1 VGENKRGTPG
11 GKAFGRRPAE
21 ADLAEQAGG
30 EAADPKRLVARGYDQ
45 IALRYAA
52 WHVAGNPAMR
62 FVRDLD
68 GRLRDGADVLELG
81 CGRGVPVT
89 RELAKRH
96 RVTGVDISAA
106 QIELARH
113 HVPEA
118 SFIHADYTDL
128 DIAAGSIDAVVAI
141 FTFTHV
147 PREEHAE
154 LLTRIAEWLRDG
166 GYLLAT
172 FGTGDDPGSVDPDWL
187 GAPMFFSSFD
197 ADTNRG
203 LVRDAGFRVEVEDV
217 IEQDED
223 EHGRVAF
230 LWVLARKPE

>member
-1 VGENKRGTPG
+1 VT
-11 GKAFGRRPAE
+11 
-21 ADLAEQAGG
+21 
-30 EAADPKRLVARGYDQ
+30 DPKRLVARGYDR

-52 WHVAGNPAMR
+52 WNVEGNPAMR

-68 GRLRDGADVLELG
+68 RRLRAPAHVLELG

-118 SFIHADYTDL
+118 SFIHADYTEL
-128 DIAAGSIDAVVAI
+128 EIAPRSFDAIVAI
-141 FTFTHV
+141 LTLTHV
-147 PREEHAE
+147 PREEHPE
-154 LLTRIAEWLRDG
+154 LLARIGDWLRDG
-166 GYLLAT
+166 AYLLAT
-172 FGTGDDPGSVDPDWL
+172 FGTADDPGTVEPDWL

-197 ADTNRG
+197 AETNRG
-203 LVRDAGFRVEVEDV
+203 LLRDAGLRLEVDELV
-217 IEQDED
+217 QQDED
-223 EHGRVAF
+223 EHGRVTF
-230 LWVLARKPE
+230 LWVLAQKPE

>member
-1 VGENKRGTPG
+1 VT
-11 GKAFGRRPAE
+11 
-21 ADLAEQAGG
+21 
-30 EAADPKRLVARGYDQ
+30 DPKRLVARGYDR

-52 WHVAGNPAMR
+52 WNAEGNPAMR

-68 GRLRDGADVLELG
+68 RRLRAPAHVLELG

-118 SFIHADYTDL
+118 SFIHADYTEL
-128 DIAAGSIDAVVAI
+128 EIAPGSFDAVVAI
-141 FTFTHV
+141 LTLTHV
-147 PREEHAE
+147 PREEHRE
-154 LLTRIAEWLRDG
+154 LLARIGDWLRDG
-166 GYLLAT
+166 AYLLAT
-172 FGTGDDPGSVDPDWL
+172 FGTADDPGTVEGDWL

-197 ADTNRG
+197 AETNRS
-203 LVRDAGFRVEVEDV
+203 LLRDAGLRLEVDELV
-217 IEQDED
+217 QQDED
-223 EHGRVAF
+223 EHGLVTF
-230 LWVLARKPE
+230 LWVLAQKPE